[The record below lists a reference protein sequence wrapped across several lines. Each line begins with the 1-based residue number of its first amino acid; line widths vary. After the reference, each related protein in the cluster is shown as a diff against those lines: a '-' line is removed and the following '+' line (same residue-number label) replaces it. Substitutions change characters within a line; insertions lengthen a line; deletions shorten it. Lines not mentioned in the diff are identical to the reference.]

1 MPQIAWVVTDGK
13 VGMENQCLAVARRL
27 GIEPVV
33 KRVKLRAPWKQL
45 SPWALRLGNRWSLSP
60 GGDQLDGP
68 LPDILIAT
76 GRHSVSSSL
85 AIRDLTKGRCL
96 RVQIQNPGIDPGN
109 FDLVVV
115 PRHDRLSGPNVL
127 VTRGAPHGVTPQA
140 LEAARSKFA
149 PRFADLPHPRIA
161 LLLGGNNG
169 VYKLTQLA
177 AVNLAQC
184 LSTLARGSHGSV
196 LVTPSRRTGAAVEA
210 IFRDRLAG
218 VPGEMWDGSGD
229 NPYLGYLAYA
239 DHIVVTADSVNM
251 ACEAAS
257 TGKPVHVVPL
267 DGGSDKFRR
276 FHDGLVEDGITRPF
290 HGTLESWSY
299 PTFDDTTLVADRI
312 RSLLAQRA

>member
-1 MPQIAWVVTDGK
+1 MSLICWVVTDGK
-13 VGMENQCLAVARRL
+13 VGMENQCVAVARRL
-27 GIEPVV
+27 GLEPVI
-33 KRVKLRAPWKQL
+33 KRVKMRTPWKQL
-45 SPWALRLGNRWSLSP
+45 SPWALRIGNRWSLSP
-60 GGDQLDGP
+60 EGDQLDGP
-68 LPDILIAT
+68 LPDLLIAT

-85 AIRDLTKGRCL
+85 AVRDMTRGKCL
-96 RVQIQNPGIDPGN
+96 RVQIQNPGIDPAH

-127 VTRGAPHGVTPQA
+127 VTRGAPHGVTPAA
-140 LEAARSKFA
+140 LASAKEKFAARFA
-149 PRFADLPHPRIA
+149 HLPQPRIV

-169 VYKLTQLA
+169 VYKLTPMA
-177 AVNLAQC
+177 AENLAEC
-184 LSTLARGSHGSV
+184 LSTLARGNHGSV
-196 LVTPSRRTGAAVEA
+196 LVTPSRRTGAAIEA
-210 IFRDRLAG
+210 LFKAKLAG
-218 VPGEMWDGSGD
+218 VAGEVWNGTGD

-290 HGTLESWSY
+290 QGTLESWSY
-299 PTFDDTTLVADRI
+299 PTFDDTEIVAERI
-312 RSLLAQRA
+312 KALLAQR